1 MHLPHHFVMS
11 ISPERF
17 IHLSDHKIETRPIKG
32 TLPVKRIPTKMMN
45 KRNCWQNSRKDHAS
59 KNFNDCR
66 FNAQ

>member
-32 TLPVKRIPTKMMN
+32 TLPGKAHPDEDDE
-45 KRNCWQNSRKDHAS
+45 QAQLLA
-59 KNFNDCR
+59 NFS
-66 FNAQ
+66 